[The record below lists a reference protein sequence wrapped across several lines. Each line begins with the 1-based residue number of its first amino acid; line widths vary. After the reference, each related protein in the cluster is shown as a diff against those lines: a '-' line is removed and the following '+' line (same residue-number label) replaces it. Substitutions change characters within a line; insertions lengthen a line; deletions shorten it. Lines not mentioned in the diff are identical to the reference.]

1 MKKAYSKPIITFE
14 SFILNSNIA
23 AGCEKNVSSY
33 AAGACAIYGTGGVG
47 IFSTG
52 ISGCDF
58 KPEDMGQQ
66 SDTWDGFCYH
76 VPTAANN
83 LFNS

>member
-23 AGCEKNVSSY
+23 AGCEKKVSNP
-33 AAGACAIYGTGGVG
+33 AAGVCAIYGTGNVG
-47 IFSTG
+47 IFNAG
-52 ISGCDF
+52 ITECEFS
-58 KPEDMGQQ
+58 PEDMGQQ

-83 LFNS
+83 IFNS